1 MSANWEGSGYPGVP
15 MGVSASSNVWS
26 SRVQWGAI
34 LAGGLAGFGVVIL
47 MTTLGAALGIT
58 AGTIG
63 AHNTDNPTG
72 DTAEKVALAFGIGSG
87 VWMLLTALASG
98 LIGGYVLNTTSRR
111 DRPYS
116 PFVFGG
122 IAWTIGVCTM
132 LMVASPAFGGAL
144 SGIGSGAGG
153 AVAGIAGNPEVQR
166 RVDQAQAQK
175 APPVTEEEKATAAD
189 AARKAA
195 KTATA
200 AAWMAL
206 LGQLIGLGATIF
218 AAGWHRDAKV
228 KVVTE
233 LRPRPAP
240 VS

>member
-1 MSANWEGSGYPGVP
+1 MGTSWEGSGHSGVP
-15 MGVSASSNVWS
+15 MGVSPSSNVWS

-34 LAGGLAGFGVVIL
+34 LAGALAGFGVVIL

-63 AHNTDNPTG
+63 AHTTENPTG
-72 DTAEKVALAFGIGSG
+72 DTAEKSALAFGIGSG
-87 VWMLLTALASG
+87 IWMLLTALASG
-98 LIGGYVLNTTSRR
+98 LVGGYVLNSTSRR

-122 IAWTIGVCTM
+122 IAWAVGVCTL
-132 LMVASPAFGGAL
+132 LMVAAPAFGGAL
-144 SGIGSGAGG
+144 SGIGGGAGA
-153 AVAGIAGNPEVQR
+153 AVAGIAGNSEVQR
-166 RVDQAQAQK
+166 RVDQAQREK
-175 APPVTEEEKATAAD
+175 APPMTEEQKAVAAD
-189 AARKAA
+189 AASKASKA
-195 KTATA
+195 ATA
-200 AAWMAL
+200 AAWMTL

-228 KVVTE
+228 NVVTE